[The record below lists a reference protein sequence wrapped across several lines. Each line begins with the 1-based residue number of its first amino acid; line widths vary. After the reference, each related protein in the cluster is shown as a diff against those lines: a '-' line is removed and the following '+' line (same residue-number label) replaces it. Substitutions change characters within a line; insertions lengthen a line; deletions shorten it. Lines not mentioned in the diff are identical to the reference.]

1 MTSKISFSKLIRS
14 EMRQLTWLTAI
25 WGLVFGLLIPFRV
38 LMVMSVASSNV
49 SQGSPSN
56 IMDLFNKQVG
66 LGRF

>member
-49 SQGSPSN
+49 S
-56 IMDLFNKQVG
+56 
-66 LGRF
+66 